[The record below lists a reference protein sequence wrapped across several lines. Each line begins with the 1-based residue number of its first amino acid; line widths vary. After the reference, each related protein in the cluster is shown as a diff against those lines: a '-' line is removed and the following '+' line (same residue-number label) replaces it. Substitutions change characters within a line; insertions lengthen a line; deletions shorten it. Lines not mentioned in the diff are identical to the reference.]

1 MEAALRVDHAIG
13 ANGLPHASG
22 RGLVHDVMRT
32 ADLLQRVADDLKDTA
47 VSWVTAQEIT
57 EDEYITVCQHFD
69 EMIQGLQ
76 ATISSAQA
84 AYHALGR
91 EQRENPSAAA
101 MAALLA
107 VTTPVHPGF
116 IPPSRQRPF
125 IPGPSPA
132 R

>member
-1 MEAALRVDHAIG
+1 MDHAIG
-13 ANGLPHASG
+13 ADGLPRANG

-47 VSWVTAQEIT
+47 LTWVDAQDIS
-57 EDEYITVCQHFD
+57 EDEYITVCQHLD

-76 ATISSAQA
+76 TTFVSAQA
-84 AYHALGR
+84 AYHALCTEAR
-91 EQRENPSAAA
+91 ESPTAAA

-107 VTTPVHPGF
+107 VTTPLGEGF
-116 IPPSRQRPF
+116 RPPAPRRE
-125 IPGPSPA
+125 IRNGAA